1 MSITLGLTGSIGM
14 GKSTTAALFA
24 GQGAEVWDADAV
36 VHTLYAP
43 GGAAVDLIER
53 AFPGVAIDGGID
65 RMRLRD
71 RLADDPEGFA
81 RLNAIVHPLVAEHRS
96 TFRRTARAW
105 LLVFDIPLLF
115 ETDSAGAYDATACV
129 WVDAGVQRERVLARP
144 NMTEDALELILS
156 RQWPIDRKRAAAD
169 YEIETTTPGTAERDV
184 AQVIS
189 DLRGKH
195 A

>member
-43 GGAAVDLIER
+43 GGAAVDPIER